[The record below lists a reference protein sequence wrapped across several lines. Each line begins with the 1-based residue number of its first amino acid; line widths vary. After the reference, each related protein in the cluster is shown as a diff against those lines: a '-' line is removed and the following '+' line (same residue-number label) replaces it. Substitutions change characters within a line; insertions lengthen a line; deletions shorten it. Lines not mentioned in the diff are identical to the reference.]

1 MKRIIMILLAAL
13 IALTAAE
20 AAEADG
26 FLIVAP
32 NGAPAIAVSGV
43 YADLP
48 ESVRVIGAADQIA
61 ESFGSG
67 EADFIIAPINLGAK
81 LFKAGKSTY
90 RLAAVVTWGNLV
102 FASRVEGF
110 TPDMIEGRRLVL
122 FGENTQNASIALFLL
137 KQKKLTAGEIDYRI
151 SAADTQALLM
161 NDEEAES
168 VVMTA
173 EPAVTAAKIQA
184 KNKGVDI
191 VSWPLND
198 LYKEVTGYDGF
209 PQAGVFVRE
218 KTVQDNPELILLGL
232 EKIRESAELCE
243 TDPETVAKTVV
254 EMEIIKAEPVAL
266 KGLPGCGIRFVNAL
280 EAKEQIEFVAQI
292 DLTQFGGEIPS
303 DDFYYAAE

>member
-1 MKRIIMILLAAL
+1 MKKIILIVLAAMV
-13 IALTAAE
+13 ALTAAQ
-20 AAEADG
+20 AAADE
-26 FLIVAP
+26 FLIVVP
-32 NGAPAIAVSGV
+32 NGAPAIAVAGV

-67 EADFIIAPINLGAK
+67 EADFIIAPINVGAK

-122 FGENTQNASIALFLL
+122 FGENTQNASIALYLL
-137 KQKKLTAGEIDYRI
+137 KKKDITAGEIDYRI
-151 SAADTQALLM
+151 GAADTQALLM

-184 KNKGVDI
+184 KNKGMNI

-198 LYKEVTGYDGF
+198 LYKEVTGYEGF

-218 KTVQDNPELILLGL
+218 KTVQDNPEQILLGL
-232 EKIRESAELCE
+232 KKIRESAELCE

-266 KGLPGCGIRFVNAL
+266 KGLQGCGIRFVNAL

-292 DLTQFGGEIPS
+292 DLSQFGGEIPS
-303 DDFYYAAE
+303 DDFYYAAK